1 MKKIYIKPDIISIAT
16 SEEKSLLASTG
27 ETSFGGNTQDGD
39 GYQEG
44 LEGEG
49 GSGSGSGGGY
59 APITAKKGDFFEE
72 PVTSSSLWGDDE

>member
-39 GYQEG
+39 GYQDG

-49 GSGSGSGGGY
+49 SSGSSGGGF
-59 APITAKKGDFFEE
+59 APITAKKGEFFEE